1 MNKDDVH
8 KGYVK
13 DEGAGHPPKVVDQGC
28 VKDVKDEGASHPL
41 SPPRVCEAVEG
52 SSVKVRERL

>member
-28 VKDVKDEGASHPL
+28 VKDEGAAHPL

-52 SSVKVRERL
+52 STVKVRERL

>member
-28 VKDVKDEGASHPL
+28 VKDEGAGHPL
-41 SPPRVCEAVEG
+41 SPPRVGEAVEG
-52 SSVKVRERL
+52 STIKVRERL